1 MKTIRKPSFK
11 EAIIPIIAMFVILV
25 IGRGVYSAPIETLL
39 IMSATVAA
47 VIAWRV
53 GLTWDDMIEGVSEKI
68 AKAMPAILILIA
80 VGIVVGTWMLS
91 GTIPMLIYYGIQ
103 IVNPKFFFVTCF
115 IICAI
120 LSTCT
125 GTSWGSCATIGVV
138 LVVIAQGLGI
148 SLPITAA
155 AVVGGSY
162 FGDKMSPLSD
172 TTNLAPLAAGSNIF
186 DHIHHMFYTTIPAT
200 LGALVIY
207 AILGFKNNAGV
218 LTGTEMITGM
228 LDNISSIFKLNVILL
243 FIPVIIILIGSIT
256 RKPTIPVM
264 LISSVAAGLIAVFYQ
279 GFSVQDF
286 LNVSVNGFSM
296 DIVAARGIDT
306 SVILPE
312 ISELLDR
319 GGINSMMETIRM
331 ILCAFSF
338 AGIITKSGC
347 LDVILQK
354 LLEYVKGRAGLII
367 STMASTILMAIT
379 TGSDFLTILI
389 PGELF
394 ADAYKQKGL
403 AARNLSRTLE
413 DCGTCVVALIPWSAA
428 GAYCAGVLG
437 VSTVEYLPYSFF
449 GFFSVL
455 MALVCAISGYG
466 ILTLEDE
473 KKQNEA
479 HEKKHEKK

>member
-1 MKTIRKPSFK
+1 MQAKNVVVPFLDPTP
-11 EAIIPIIAMFVILV
+11 P
-25 IGRGVYSAPIETLL
+25 TQ
-39 IMSATVAA
+39 
-47 VIAWRV
+47 
-53 GLTWDDMIEGVSEKI
+53 KI
-68 AKAMPAILILIA
+68 APA
-80 VGIVVGTWMLS
+80 
-91 GTIPMLIYYGIQ
+91 PD
-103 IVNPKFFFVTCF
+103 TC
-115 IICAI
+115 ASPYTHA
-120 LSTCT
+120 LPYTRALPDTHALPCT
-125 GTSWGSCATIGVV
+125 RA
-138 LVVIAQGLGI
+138 
-148 SLPITAA
+148 LP
-155 AVVGGSY
+155 
-162 FGDKMSPLSD
+162 
-172 TTNLAPLAAGSNIF
+172 
-186 DHIHHMFYTTIPAT
+186 YTH
-200 LGALVIY
+200 
-207 AILGFKNNAGV
+207 
-218 LTGTEMITGM
+218 
-228 LDNISSIFKLNVILL
+228 
-243 FIPVIIILIGSIT
+243 
-256 RKPTIPVM
+256 
-264 LISSVAAGLIAVFYQ
+264 
-279 GFSVQDF
+279 
-286 LNVSVNGFSM
+286 
-296 DIVAARGIDT
+296 AARGIDT
-306 SVILPE
+306 SAILPE

-338 AGIITKSGC
+338 AGIITKAGC

-455 MALVCAISGYG
+455 MALVCAITGYG

-479 HEKKHEKK
+479 REKKHEKK

>member
-1 MKTIRKPSFK
+1 MKSIRKPTFT
-11 EAIIPIIAMFVILV
+11 EAVTPIVSMFFILLV
-25 IGRGVYSAPIETLL
+25 GRGIYGAPIETLL
-39 IMSATVAA
+39 IISSSIAA
-47 VIAWRV
+47 FIAWRV

-103 IVNPKFFFVTCF
+103 IVNPKFFFVTAF

-138 LVVIAQGLGI
+138 LIVIAQGLGI
-148 SLPITAA
+148 PLPITAA

-172 TTNLAPLAAGSNIF
+172 TTNLAPLAAG
-186 DHIHHMFYTTIPAT
+186 AK
-200 LGALVIY
+200 IY
-207 AILGFKNNAGV
+207 AVLGFRTNAEV
-218 LTGTEMITGM
+218 LTGTETIEGM
-228 LDNISSIFKLNVILL
+228 LDNISSIFNLNVVVL

-264 LISSVAAGLIAVFYQ
+264 LLSSLSAGIIAVVFQ
-279 GFSVQDF
+279 GFSIQDF
-286 LNVSVNGFSM
+286 LNVTVNGFSL
-296 DIVAARGIDT
+296 DLVAARGIDT
-306 SVILPE
+306 SQILPE
-312 ISELLDR
+312 ISKLLNR

-354 LLEYVKGRAGLII
+354 LLEYVKNRAGLII

-394 ADAYKQKGL
+394 ADAYKKMGL
-403 AARNLSRTLE
+403 ASRNLSRTLE

-437 VSTVEYLPYSFF
+437 VSTLEYLPYSFF

-455 MALVCAISGYG
+455 MALICAITGYG
-466 ILTLEDE
+466 ILSLDDE
-473 KKQNEA
+473 KKSNQ
-479 HEKKHEKK
+479 KRRS

>member
-1 MKTIRKPSFK
+1 MKSVRKPTFA
-11 EAIIPIIAMFVILV
+11 EAVVPIISMFFILL
-25 IGRGVYSAPIETLL
+25 IGRGIYSAPIEALL
-39 IMSATVAA
+39 IISAAVAA
-47 VIAWRV
+47 VIAGRV

-103 IVNPKFFFVTCF
+103 IVNPKFYFVTCF
-115 IICAI
+115 VICAI

-148 SLPITAA
+148 SLPITAG

-186 DHIHHMFYTTIPAT
+186 DHIHHMFYTTIPASF
-200 LGALVIY
+200 GALIIY
-207 AILGFKNNAGV
+207 GMLGLNANAGV
-218 LTGTEMITGM
+218 LTGTDTINGM
-228 LDNISSIFKLNVILL
+228 LENITSIFKLNVLL
-243 FIPVIIILIGSIT
+243 LVIPVIIILVGSVT

-264 LISSVAAGLIAVFYQ
+264 LLSSLSAGVIALFYQ
-279 GFSVQDF
+279 GFSIQDF
-286 LNVSVNGFSM
+286 LNVSVSGFSM
-296 DIVAARGIDT
+296 ELVAAKGIDT
-306 SVILPE
+306 ARILPE
-312 ISELLDR
+312 ISNLLNR

-367 STMASTILMAIT
+367 STMASTILMALT

-394 ADAYKQKGL
+394 AEAYQKMGL

-437 VSTVEYLPYSFF
+437 VPTIEYLPYSFF
-449 GFFSVL
+449 GFFSVF
-455 MALVCAISGYG
+455 MALFCTVTGYG

-473 KKQNEA
+473 QKKN
-479 HEKKHEKK
+479 KK

>member
-1 MKTIRKPSFK
+1 MKNVRKPTFI
-11 EAIIPIIAMFVILV
+11 EAIIPILSMFLILV
-25 IGRGVYSAPIETLL
+25 VGRGIYSAPIESLL
-39 IMSATVAA
+39 IISSAVAA
-47 VIAWRV
+47 VIAARV
-53 GLTWDDMIEGVSEKI
+53 GLSWDDMIEGVSEKI
-68 AKAMPAILILIA
+68 AKAMPAILILVA

-103 IVNPKFFFVTCF
+103 IVNPKFFFVTAF

-138 LVVIAQGLGI
+138 LIVIAQGLKI

-172 TTNLAPLAAGSNIF
+172 TTNLAPLAAGADIF
-186 DHIHHMFYTTIPAT
+186 DHIRHMFYTTIPAS
-200 LGALVIY
+200 LISLVIY
-207 AILGFKNNAGV
+207 AILGINTNSEI
-218 LTGTEMITGM
+218 LTGTETIHGM
-228 LDNISSIFKLNVILL
+228 LDNISLIFHLNVVIL
-243 FIPVIIILIGSIT
+243 FIPVIIILVGSVT

-264 LISSVAAGLIAVFYQ
+264 LLSSLVAGMIAIFYQ
-279 GFSVQDF
+279 GFSFQDF
-286 LNVSVNGFSM
+286 LNVAVNGFSL
-296 DIVAARGIDT
+296 DLVAERGIDT
-306 SVILPE
+306 SVFLPE
-312 ISELLDR
+312 IAKLLNR

-354 LLEYVKGRAGLII
+354 LLEYVRNRAELII
-367 STMASTILMAIT
+367 STMLSTILMALT
-379 TGSDFLTILI
+379 TGSDFITILI

-394 ADAYKQKGL
+394 ADAYKKMGL

-428 GAYCAGVLG
+428 GAYCSGVLG
-437 VSTVEYLPYSFF
+437 VSTLEYLPYSFF

-455 MALVCAISGYG
+455 MALVCALTGYG
-466 ILTLEDE
+466 IMTLEDE
-473 KKQNEA
+473 KK
-479 HEKKHEKK
+479 KKKQ

>member
-1 MKTIRKPSFK
+1 MVETKKKLIRKPTFG
-11 EAIIPIIAMFVILV
+11 EAMTPLVGMLILLGLGYGKFGLPIQA
-25 IGRGVYSAPIETLL
+25 LL
-39 IMSATVAA
+39 IVAA
-47 VIAWRV
+47 FVASLIAKRV
-53 GLTWDDMIEGVSEKI
+53 GYGWEDMIAGITDKI
-68 AKAMPAILILIA
+68 HSSLGSLFVMVCVGGMIA
-80 VGIVVGTWMLS
+80 SWMVS
-91 GTIPMLIYYGIQ
+91 GTIPLLIYYGIQ
-103 IVNPKFFFVTCF
+103 IVNPKFFFVTAF

-138 LVVIAQGLGI
+138 LIVIAQGLGI
-148 SLPITAA
+148 PLPITAA

-172 TTNLAPLAAGSNIF
+172 TTNLAPLAAGANIF
-186 DHIHHMFYTTIPAT
+186 DHIRHMFYTTLPASLAT
-200 LGALVIY
+200 LAIY
-207 AILGFKNNAGV
+207 AVLGFRTNAEV
-218 LTGTEMITGM
+218 LTGTETIEGM
-228 LDNISSIFKLNVILL
+228 LDNISSIFNLNVVVL

-264 LISSVAAGLIAVFYQ
+264 LLSSLSAGIIAVVFQ
-279 GFSVQDF
+279 GFSIQDF
-286 LNVSVNGFSM
+286 LNVTVNGFSL
-296 DIVAARGIDT
+296 DLVAARGIDT
-306 SVILPE
+306 SQILPE
-312 ISELLDR
+312 ISKLLNR

-354 LLEYVKGRAGLII
+354 LLEYVKNRAGLII

-394 ADAYKQKGL
+394 ADAYKKMGL
-403 AARNLSRTLE
+403 ASRNLSRTLE

-437 VSTVEYLPYSFF
+437 VSTLEYLPYSFF

-455 MALVCAISGYG
+455 MALICAITGYG
-466 ILTLEDE
+466 ILSLDDE
-473 KKQNEA
+473 KKSNQ
-479 HEKKHEKK
+479 KRRS

>member
-1 MKTIRKPSFK
+1 MKSIRKPTFT
-11 EAIIPIIAMFVILV
+11 EAVTPIVSMFFILLV
-25 IGRGVYSAPIETLL
+25 GRGIYGAPIETLL
-39 IMSATVAA
+39 IISSSIAA
-47 VIAWRV
+47 FIAWRV
-53 GLTWDDMIEGVSEKI
+53 GLSWDDMIEGVSEKI

-103 IVNPKFFFVTCF
+103 IVNPKFFFVTAF

-138 LVVIAQGLGI
+138 LIVIAQGLGI
-148 SLPITAA
+148 PLPITAA

-172 TTNLAPLAAGSNIF
+172 TTNLAPLAAGANIF
-186 DHIHHMFYTTIPAT
+186 DHIRHMFYTTIPASLAT
-200 LGALVIY
+200 LAIY
-207 AILGFKNNAGV
+207 AVLGFRTNAEV
-218 LTGTEMITGM
+218 ITGTETIEGM
-228 LDNISSIFKLNVILL
+228 LDNISSIFNLNVVVL

-264 LISSVAAGLIAVFYQ
+264 LLSSLSAGIIAVVFQ
-279 GFSVQDF
+279 GFTIQDF
-286 LNVSVNGFSM
+286 LNVTVNGFSLEL
-296 DIVAARGIDT
+296 VAARGIDT
-306 SVILPE
+306 SQILPE
-312 ISELLDR
+312 ISKLLNR
-319 GGINSMMETIRM
+319 GGISSMMETIRM

-354 LLEYVKGRAGLII
+354 LLEYVKNRAGLII

-394 ADAYKQKGL
+394 ADAYKKMGL
-403 AARNLSRTLE
+403 ASRNLSRTLE

-437 VSTVEYLPYSFF
+437 VPVLEYLPYSFF

-455 MALVCAISGYG
+455 MALICAITGYG
-466 ILTLEDE
+466 ILSLDDV
-473 KKQNEA
+473 
-479 HEKKHEKK
+479 KKHNKKRRS

>member
-1 MKTIRKPSFK
+1 MKSVRKPTFA
-11 EAIIPIIAMFVILV
+11 EAIVPIISMFFILL
-25 IGRGVYSAPIETLL
+25 IGRGIYSAPIEALL
-39 IMSATVAA
+39 IISAAVAA
-47 VIAWRV
+47 VIAGRV

-103 IVNPKFFFVTCF
+103 IVNPKFYFVTCF
-115 IICAI
+115 VICAI

-148 SLPITAA
+148 SLPITAG

-186 DHIHHMFYTTIPAT
+186 DHIHHMFYTTIPAS
-200 LGALVIY
+200 LGALIIY
-207 AILGFKNNAGV
+207 GILGLNANAGV
-218 LTGTEMITGM
+218 LTGTDTINGM
-228 LDNISSIFKLNVILL
+228 LENITSIFKLNVLLL
-243 FIPVIIILIGSIT
+243 FIPVIIILVGSVT

-264 LISSVAAGLIAVFYQ
+264 LLSSLSAGVIAVFYQ
-279 GFSVQDF
+279 GFSIQDF
-286 LNVSVNGFSM
+286 LNVSVSGFSM
-296 DIVAARGIDT
+296 ELVAAKGIDT
-306 SVILPE
+306 AGILPE
-312 ISELLDR
+312 ISNLLNR

-367 STMASTILMAIT
+367 STMASTILMALT

-394 ADAYKQKGL
+394 AEAYQKMGL

-437 VSTVEYLPYSFF
+437 VPTIEYLPYSFF
-449 GFFSVL
+449 GFFSVF
-455 MALVCAISGYG
+455 MALFCAVTGYG

-473 KKQNEA
+473 QKKS
-479 HEKKHEKK
+479 KK